1 MDTIISRQEVLSLPA
16 RGAVNLLHFH
26 QGMVLV
32 VGADAVG
39 LYRDRRA
46 VEDPLANGL
55 VGYEPIPDALRP
67 VFVDPDG
74 FVSEQTSGFIGLSS
88 GAALFVR
95 PDGVALYPSGLDALH
110 NRDCCWLI
118 PFPPLNA

>member
-1 MDTIISRQEVLSLPA
+1 MDNIISRQEVLSLSD
-16 RGAVNLLHFH
+16 RGPVNLLHFH
-26 QGMVLV
+26 HGMVLL

-55 VGYEPIPDALRP
+55 VGYEAIPEPLRCE
-67 VFVDPDG
+67 FHEPDG
-74 FVSEQTSGFIGLSS
+74 YVIEQVSGFIGLRS
-88 GAALFVR
+88 GAALFIR
-95 PDGVALYPSGLDALH
+95 PDGVALYPGNLDALH

-118 PFPPLNA
+118 PFPPLNG